1 MKQYDLII
9 LGGGAAGFAAAMKA
23 NELKA
28 QTLLVNNRTIG
39 IGGTCVNVGCVPTKF
54 MLNIGDLIDYIAKPK
69 FNGLTCSFSS
79 DFAQLIEEKNKLVS
93 QLRVKKYE
101 NVLKALS
108 NVQYRE
114 GEAKFISKSEILIDD
129 QKKFTADKF
138 IIATGSS
145 TFIAPIEGIENV
157 KYLTNIDALQLKKL
171 PRSMIVVGGG
181 PLGLEFSQMFA
192 RFGTK
197 VILLHRSNTIA
208 PREEPELSFFLK
220 QSLQDDSHIE
230 IHTNVEILLVK
241 EESEKILVKALINEE
256 EKLFKSEKL
265 LIATGRRAN
274 IKNLNL
280 ESLNLKLGTKGEI
293 IVNSYM
299 KANDHIWAAGDV
311 TGEPMLET
319 VAARKGMIAANNAL
333 SERKIEMNYN
343 VIPLAIFTNPQ
354 IGSVGLTDEQ
364 ANNEGY
370 VCNCRT
376 IPFELVPKARII
388 KEGKGAIKVVINNET
403 EEILGIHIL
412 SHDAAD
418 LIHEGVMIL
427 RNKMKLDEVINTIH
441 VFPTLSEGIKLACQ
455 SFKRDITKMS
465 CCIE

>member
-23 NELKA
+23 DELKA
-28 QTLLVNNRTIG
+28 QTLLVNNTTIG

-54 MLNIGDLIDYIAKPK
+54 MLNIGDLIDYVAKPK
-69 FNGLTCSFSS
+69 FNGLTCSISS
-79 DFAQLIEEKNKLVS
+79 DFGQLIEEKNKLVS
-93 QLRVKKYE
+93 QLRVEKYE

-145 TFIAPIEGIENV
+145 TFIPPIEGIENA

-181 PLGLEFSQMFA
+181 PLGLEFSQLFA

-197 VILLHRSNTIA
+197 VILLHRSNNIA
-208 PREEPELSFFLK
+208 PREEPELSLFLK
-220 QSLQDDSHIE
+220 QSLQDDNLIE
-230 IHTNVEILLVK
+230 IHTNVKILHVK
-241 EESEKILVKALINEE
+241 EESEKILVQALINEE

-274 IKNLNL
+274 TKSLNVKNLD
-280 ESLNLKLGTKGEI
+280 LKLGTKGEI
-293 IVNSYM
+293 IVNNYM
-299 KANDHIWAAGDV
+299 RANDHIWAAGDV

-333 SERKIEMNYN
+333 SNEKIKMDYR
-343 VIPLAIFTNPQ
+343 VVPHAIFTNPQ
-354 IGSVGLTDEQ
+354 VGSVGSTDLQ
-364 ANNEGY
+364 ANQMGFDCR
-370 VCNCRT
+370 CNT
-376 IPFELVPKARII
+376 IPISFVPKSKII
-388 KEGKGAIKVVINNET
+388 KEDRGVIKIVINRKT

-412 SHDAAD
+412 SRDAAD

-427 RNKMKLDEVINTIH
+427 RNKMKLDDVINTIH
-441 VFPTLSEGIKLACQ
+441 VFPTLSESIKLACQ
-455 SFKRDITKMS
+455 SFKRDVSKMS